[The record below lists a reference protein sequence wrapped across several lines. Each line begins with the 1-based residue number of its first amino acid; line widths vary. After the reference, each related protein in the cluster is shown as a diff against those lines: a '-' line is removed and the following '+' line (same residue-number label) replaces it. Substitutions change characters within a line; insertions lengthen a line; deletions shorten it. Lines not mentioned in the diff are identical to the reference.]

1 MIHEFG
7 EELEFP
13 TDNDLPRFSLFIER
27 YLSLVSDWD
36 VFDPSKIKKEISKFA
51 ERKLENYVK
60 TDEAWISNKMT
71 ANKMELTDFKLT
83 ASPFLYEGMCFLD
96 EVLIPKLYGSAESQ
110 KIIKPSITSVSDKI
124 ENN

>member
-13 TDNDLPRFSLFIER
+13 INNDLPRFSLFIER
-27 YLSLVSDWD
+27 YLSLVRDWD

-60 TDEAWISNKMT
+60 TDEAWIANKMT
-71 ANKMELTDFKLT
+71 ANKMELKDFKLT

-96 EVLIPKLYGSAESQ
+96 EVLIPKLYGTSDQEE
-110 KIIKPSITSVSDKI
+110 IMKPSITSTTAKP